1 MDDWEGSYTSG
12 GGVKEPTPKH
22 SGLKMQF
29 SLLAVAILGVG
40 AVASVSLSQ
49 QQQDQRSQASGY
61 NNYDSNNNYD
71 NDYDSNYNN
80 NDYNRTP
87 TPYPTSPVVTSN
99 SYGGYNCWFWRCTS
113 PTPTKTPTPT
123 PTRIP
128 TPTPTRV
135 PTPIQQLPTSFPTP
149 TPTPVIPTI
158 SFGPTATP
166 VPGATNLSVTL
177 ALHGIGKGG
186 DSVNPVSEGNMSP
199 LHSQRQVSVEM
210 YNNQNQLVETKTGN
224 VNYNASSG
232 LFDGTISL
240 GSSFQSGVYTVK
252 VKTGKYLRVVVPGIQ
267 TVNVGQTAYLPPV
280 AMVLGD
286 INGDNSI
293 NIVDYNTLMGC
304 YSDLL
309 EATDC
314 AQGNAVLAD
323 LTDDGHVN
331 QFDYNLFLRELS
343 SREGQ

>member
-22 SGLKMQF
+22 TGLKIQF
-29 SLLAVAILGVG
+29 SLLAVAVLGVG

-49 QQQDQRSQASGY
+49 QQQDQRSQASY
-61 NNYDSNNNYD
+61 NDYD
-71 NDYDSNYNN
+71 NDSYN
-80 NDYNRTP
+80 
-87 TPYPTSPVVTSN
+87 
-99 SYGGYNCWFWRCTS
+99 GGDNCWYRCSS
-113 PTPTKTPTPT
+113 PTPIKIPTPT

-128 TPTPTRV
+128 TPIPTRV
-135 PTPIQQLPTSFPTP
+135 PTPIQQFPTSFPTP
-149 TPTPVIPTI
+149 TPTPVIPTV
-158 SFGPTATP
+158 SFAPTATP

-186 DSVNPVSEGNMSP
+186 DSVNPVSEGNLSP
-199 LHSQRQVSVEM
+199 LHPQRQVTVEM
-210 YNNQNQLVETKTGN
+210 YNNQNQLIVTKTGI
-224 VNYNASSG
+224 VNYNTASG
-232 LFDGTISL
+232 QFGGAISL

-252 VKTGKYLRVVVPGIQ
+252 VKTDKYLRVVIPGIQ

-280 AMVLGD
+280 ALVLGD

-314 AQGNAVLAD
+314 SEGNAVLAD